1 MRQLLIT
8 FCLFMLSAATDLET
22 ALKIIDKEIA
32 ETRYPH
38 KYSALNV
45 YESYDND
52 AARADRRF
60 KDQIVVITG
69 KIGKI
74 SRHPSDGLA
83 IVSFAPPEKIPYSLN
98 CYFSKN
104 QERDAAS
111 LYEGLANIRLIGKV
125 AGSNFLEIII
135 LGCRIHR

>member
-1 MRQLLIT
+1 M
-8 FCLFMLSAATDLET
+8 CLFVLALMLIGAADLDT

-32 ETRYPH
+32 ETRYPQR
-38 KYSALNV
+38 YSALNV
-45 YESYDND
+45 YESYDHD
-52 AARADRRF
+52 PVRADSRF
-60 KDQIVVITG
+60 KNQIVVITG

-74 SRHPSDGLA
+74 SRHPSNGLA

-104 QERDAAS
+104 HERDAAS
-111 LYEGLANIRLIGKV
+111 LYAGLAAIHLIGKV
-125 AGSNFLEIII
+125 AGSNSLEIII